1 MLLENVTT
9 QNMGFGISQL
19 FVYAEKRWGTISKI
33 LDYMFIFFF
42 FLTMHIWHILT
53 ELRSKGKFFF
63 LMLTS
68 QPWSHKTV
76 ESIQW
81 RVCSPTLSLIH
92 PHINIRLHAMLPDT
106 YLDASTH
113 PPTQFTCNITQMKHY
128 HLFLIS
134 NWYFRTYF

>member
-9 QNMGFGISQL
+9 QNMGFEVSQL
-19 FVYAEKRWGTISKI
+19 FVYAEKRWGTVSKI
-33 LDYMFIFFF
+33 LDYMFIYFFNYAH
-42 FLTMHIWHILT
+42 LAHTG
-53 ELRSKGKFFF
+53 RSGKQGENFFF

-92 PHINIRLHAMLPDT
+92 PHINICLHAMLPDT